1 MSNKVKVAV
10 YTLGDL
16 MTNCYC
22 LCDCNEALLIDPG
35 GPSQELVEFITSK
48 DLTLRYIINTHGHF
62 DHINGND
69 FFKNYFPF
77 AKIIV
82 YEADVAYLN
91 HPDLN
96 LSVEFF
102 RPYQSPE
109 PDILIRGKKEL
120 FELFDEEVYFYHS
133 PGHTPGSMCLSFP
146 KQKWLFCGDT
156 LFSGSIGRT
165 DHPGGSFQEI
175 LGSLTMIMQCFDD
188 ETRVFPGH
196 GPETTIGNEKK
207 MNPYVLEYVNCIS

>member
-22 LCDCNEALLIDPG
+22 LYDCNEALLIDPG

-48 DLTLRYIINTHGHF
+48 DSTLRYIINTHGHF

-165 DHPGGSFQEI
+165 DHTGGSFQEI

>member
-1 MSNKVKVAV
+1 M
-10 YTLGDL
+10 
-16 MTNCYC
+16 
-22 LCDCNEALLIDPG
+22 
-35 GPSQELVEFITSK
+35 
-48 DLTLRYIINTHGHF
+48 
-62 DHINGND
+62 
-69 FFKNYFPF
+69 
-77 AKIIV
+77 IV

-165 DHPGGSFQEI
+165 DHTGGSFQEI